1 MTTRDEA
8 LAYGLSFPDTYQAAP
23 FHDDNWQLVRV
34 KGSDKAFL
42 WIYERNGSIN
52 LNLKVD
58 ADWREIWRGAYA
70 AVIPAYHQ
78 NKEQLR
84 ACDGQPDKAHL
95 RGGQE
100 DSKGL
105 RGDLCTGGRDGR

>member
-42 WIYERNGSIN
+42 WTYERNGSIN

-58 ADWREIWRGAYA
+58 ADWRESGA
-70 AVIPAYHQ
+70 
-78 NKEQLR
+78 
-84 ACDGQPDKAHL
+84 AHT
-95 RGGQE
+95 RQSSRRTIRIRSIG
-100 DSKGL
+100 
-105 RGDLCTGGRDGR
+105 TP